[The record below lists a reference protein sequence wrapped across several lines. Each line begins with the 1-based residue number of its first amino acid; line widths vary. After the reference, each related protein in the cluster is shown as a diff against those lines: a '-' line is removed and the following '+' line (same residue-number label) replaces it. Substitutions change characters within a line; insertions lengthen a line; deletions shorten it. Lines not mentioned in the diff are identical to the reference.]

1 MVSHPRVN
9 STVGPGLPSPEKTE
23 SERSRVSKPFAGVIA
38 SGHSEQHASE
48 MNAAQGLATNCAV
61 ADQYKGIINQ
71 SVAVRVSSIQSGD
84 PRKVEE
90 SKRRFER
97 CRTALI
103 EFIDLG
109 YSPWLVTGWSYDVFA
124 GQIVPGMPLDLVEAY
139 WGDPLYIQSSGP
151 EEILTYPFG
160 GLFRQVILVQGRVTD
175 VRIIP
180 GS

>member
-1 MVSHPRVN
+1 
-9 STVGPGLPSPEKTE
+9 
-23 SERSRVSKPFAGVIA
+23 VIA
-38 SGHSEQHASE
+38 SNHSGQHASE

-71 SVAVRVSSIQSGD
+71 SVAVRFSSIKTGD

-103 EFIDLG
+103 EFVDLG
-109 YSPWLVTGWSYDVFA
+109 YSPWLVTGWSYNVFA
-124 GQIVPGMPLDLVEAY
+124 DQIVPGMPLDLVEAY
-139 WGDPLYIQSSGP
+139 WGDPLYIQTSG
-151 EEILTYPFG
+151 IRGNSKLSFWS
-160 GLFRQVILVQGRVTD
+160 LFRQVIFLEGRVTD
-175 VRIIP
+175 VRILSSIA